1 MNRCGLDCDGKVGK
15 VCSDMQSR
23 NKLYSNLLF
32 FPFGAGSS
40 GVIGVLVYVTV
51 FVITC
56 LTLTGLCVH
65 DLDPSKY
72 FSAGENGER

>member
-1 MNRCGLDCDGKVGK
+1 MK
-15 VCSDMQSR
+15 QSSE
-23 NKLYSNLLF
+23 LYSNLLF

-65 DLDPSKY
+65 DLDPSKD
-72 FSAGENGER
+72 FGFPSTQSAGEYGER

>member
-1 MNRCGLDCDGKVGK
+1 MAKLNLWTWR
-15 VCSDMQSR
+15 R
-23 NKLYSNLLF
+23 ELYSNLLF

-56 LTLTGLCVH
+56 LTLTGLCVP
-65 DLDPSKY
+65 DLGPSEY
-72 FSAGENGER
+72 LGFPSTFQSAGEKGDR

>member
-1 MNRCGLDCDGKVGK
+1 MKWK
-15 VCSDMQSR
+15 YE
-23 NKLYSNLLF
+23 LYSNLLF

-65 DLDPSKY
+65 DLGPSKDLG
-72 FSAGENGER
+72 FPSTQSAGEKGER